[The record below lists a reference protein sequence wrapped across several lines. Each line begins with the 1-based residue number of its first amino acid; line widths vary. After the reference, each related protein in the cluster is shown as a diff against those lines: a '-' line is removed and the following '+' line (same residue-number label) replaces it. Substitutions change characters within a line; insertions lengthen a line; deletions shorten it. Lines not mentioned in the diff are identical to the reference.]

1 MNISVDTRDRLSR
14 LAAPAET
21 LEDVVVAA
29 VDVKERSD
37 QFERGGVGGPHLVDE
52 ALIGECP

>member
-21 LEDVVVAA
+21 FEDVVVAA

-37 QFERGGVGGPHLVDE
+37 QFERGGVGGSHLVDE